1 LLEKSEA
8 YLERLQISHAINF
21 TLSLLVIDE
30 ENNPFLDII
39 LYILL
44 VKKAQL
50 PRTAAALKVILL
62 QLGAA
67 HVA

>member
-1 LLEKSEA
+1 VELILDTF
-8 YLERLQISHAINF
+8 QISHAINY

-30 ENNPFLDII
+30 TNNFWLDGI

-44 VKKAQL
+44 VKNTQL